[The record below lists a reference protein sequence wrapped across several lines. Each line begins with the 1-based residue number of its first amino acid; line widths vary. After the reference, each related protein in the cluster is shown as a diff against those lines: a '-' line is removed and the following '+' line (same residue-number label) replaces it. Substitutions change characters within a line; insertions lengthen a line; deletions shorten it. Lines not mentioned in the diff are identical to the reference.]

1 MEILLSPSI
10 SLDDLSKAELI
21 IFDFVKEVSKLY
33 PATILLSGLHE
44 LLHLVD
50 YTLDFGPLNCTNCFQ
65 FEEINRFNNI
75 DCLKSY
81 SIQIVAI
88 LDYYTSI
95 KDINFELILSL
106 YEKIRINYENLLR
119 TNTNCILEYTDFI
132 FNTLKIG
139 NKSESIISI

>member
-1 MEILLSPSI
+1 MENINKS
-10 SLDDLSKAELI
+10 
-21 IFDFVKEVSKLY
+21 
-33 PATILLSGLHE
+33 
-44 LLHLVD
+44 
-50 YTLDFGPLNCTNCFQ
+50 
-65 FEEINRFNNI
+65 FEINNI

-95 KDINFELILSL
+95 KDINFELMLSL
-106 YEKIRINYENLLR
+106 HEKIRINYENFLR
-119 TNTNCILEYTDFI
+119 TNTNCILEFTDFI

>member
-1 MEILLSPSI
+1 MIIYKVKNLISFFKTKTAIKAFATLLRLKSPDLKQFIEKVLENINKSFEI
-10 SLDDLSKAELI
+10 
-21 IFDFVKEVSKLY
+21 
-33 PATILLSGLHE
+33 
-44 LLHLVD
+44 
-50 YTLDFGPLNCTNCFQ
+50 
-65 FEEINRFNNI
+65 NNI

-95 KDINFELILSL
+95 KDINFELMLSL
-106 YEKIRINYENLLR
+106 HEKIRINYENLLR